1 MNTDLGH
8 FLIEFERDN
17 PLDKMSKDL
26 LSNIES
32 FDGLVKSDGYTS
44 CPPPKLNHPP
54 ARPSAGPFDFD
65 FATTYAHNSPQSRTA
80 ANRDHDKEA
89 RARKSKQLL
98 PTMPKLTPS
107 YTFPLASRVHCN
119 CFFKIVLNHAV
130 AGLYIGKHGS
140 HLKRLQDTLD
150 FKLTQSGRG
159 MKGDFTGVGYPCHR
173 TNTTLLF
180 EGQLVDI
187 LLALRPLYRIIQ
199 NDRLALDEESKRFIG
214 NRTLNIKF
222 ELELVIPLDRKR
234 VLLQEAGVRCN
245 RLRKAAG
252 VDVIAGKQNY
262 EWGNIRETIIT
273 LHGFETNIEK
283 ACEWLGIF
291 LQDSPAVY
299 NREFTFMDYPK
310 YSLAIPDASY
320 NPKASQMPA
329 GKIP

>member
-1 MNTDLGH
+1 MNTDLGQ
-8 FLIEFERDN
+8 FLIDFEKDN

-26 LSNIES
+26 LSNIKS
-32 FDGLVKSDGYTS
+32 FDGLVRSDGYTS
-44 CPPPKLNHPP
+44 CPPPKLAPP
-54 ARPSAGPFDFD
+54 PGRTSAGPFDFD
-65 FATTYAHNSPQSRTA
+65 FNSTYAHNSPQRTPA
-80 ANRDHDKEA
+80 TNRDYDDDAYAWE
-89 RARKSKQLL
+89 SKHL
-98 PTMPKLTPS
+98 PSAVPTLATS
-107 YTFPLASRVHCN
+107 YTFPLASRVYCN

-130 AGLYIGKHGS
+130 AGMYIGKNGS
-140 HLKRLQDTLD
+140 NLKRLQDTLN

-180 EGQLVDI
+180 EGRLVDI
-187 LLALRPLYRIIQ
+187 LMALRPLYRIIQ

-214 NRTLNIKF
+214 DRLLNVKF

-234 VLLQEAGVRCN
+234 ALLQEAGVRCN

-262 EWGNIRETIIT
+262 EWGNIRETIVT

-291 LQDSPAVY
+291 VQNSPAVY

-310 YSLAIPDASY
+310 YSLAVPDGSY
-320 NPKASQMPA
+320 NQKTGQLLATKNP
-329 GKIP
+329 